1 MTEVAKARTD
11 PADLI
16 NAAVDALVRHRFE
29 LPALIALRRLA
40 GTVHSAVSGAQWREV
55 CDHLTAKQG
64 SALEALLK
72 VDSQTQE
79 SLFAQLCRAPG
90 RASHKNLKM
99 LIERHQ
105 WLQEL
110 LDPTGALQTIAD
122 SKVLQ
127 WANEAK
133 RLKAG
138 ELLEY
143 IKQGKA
149 KGRCNGVLPS
159 PPGLGWSPSPLRGR
173 LASPAFAPRDA
184 VRRRG

>member
-1 MTEVAKARTD
+1 MGRSGPRAGHINNDKGGEG
-11 PADLI
+11 ADGPGRLDQRGGGCPG
-16 NAAVDALVRHRFE
+16 ASPLQ

-40 GTVHSAVSGAQWREV
+40 GTVHSAVNGAQWREV
-55 CDHLTAKQG
+55 CEHLTAKQG

-90 RASHKNLKM
+90 RASRKNLKA

-110 LDPTGALQTIAD
+110 PDPTAALQTIAD

-138 ELLEY
+138 ELREY
-143 IKQGKA
+143 IRPRRHA
-149 KGRCNGVLPS
+149 L
-159 PPGLGWSPSPLRGR
+159 L
-173 LASPAFAPRDA
+173 LAVIRQA
-184 VRRRG
+184 RR